1 MRLFLIIFNHC
12 DLSSTW
18 TVFPIGKSIEVWKI
32 FLVFISL
39 QLFFY
44 ISLLSTW
51 FFFLHLCSFDLD
63 KFQIEFWIHMIEK
76 FSLGGFV
83 HTLASETQ
91 RQSLAHERRLE
102 LLTLCGLRHL
112 KSDPPIT
119 SDGSDMERCF
129 FCCCCCCCFKRWCSN
144 PHSTMIT
151 IPPRILWLTAITT
164 AKIQRKGCV
173 NFDMK
178 NDDFKMCFIIM
189 W

>member
-1 MRLFLIIFNHC
+1 M
-12 DLSSTW
+12 
-18 TVFPIGKSIEVWKI
+18 FPIGKGIEVWKI
-32 FLVFISL
+32 FLSIHL
-39 QLFFY
+39 QIFFY
-44 ISLLSTW
+44 FSSTW
-51 FFFLHLCSFDLD
+51 FFFLHLHLAVCSFDLD

-129 FCCCCCCCFKRWCSN
+129 FCCCCFKRWCSN

-164 AKIQRKGCV
+164 EFKRKGCV
-173 NFDMK
+173 I
-178 NDDFKMCFIIM
+178 FKRLSLRVDLVT
-189 W
+189 

>member
-1 MRLFLIIFNHC
+1 MIF
-12 DLSSTW
+12 
-18 TVFPIGKSIEVWKI
+18 F
-32 FLVFISL
+32 FIS
-39 QLFFY
+39 
-44 ISLLSTW
+44 IW
-51 FFFLHLCSFDLD
+51 LCSFDLD

-91 RQSLAHERRLE
+91 RQSPAHERRLE

-129 FCCCCCCCFKRWCSN
+129 FCCCCFKRWCSN

-164 AKIQRKGCV
+164 SRKFNWKGCV
-173 NFDMK
+173 IFNKLTNWIPTRFLAILNHIHSSLFTRISILVCERLRNF
-178 NDDFKMCFIIM
+178 
-189 W
+189 

>member
-1 MRLFLIIFNHC
+1 M
-12 DLSSTW
+12 
-18 TVFPIGKSIEVWKI
+18 FPIGKGIEVWKI
-32 FLVFISL
+32 FLVYSIHFSPT
-39 QLFFY
+39 FFY

-129 FCCCCCCCFKRWCSN
+129 FCCCCFKRWCSN

-164 AKIQRKGCV
+164 KFKRKGCV
-173 NFDMK
+173 IFEL
-178 NDDFKMCFIIM
+178 
-189 W
+189 

>member
-1 MRLFLIIFNHC
+1 MIF
-12 DLSSTW
+12 
-18 TVFPIGKSIEVWKI
+18 F
-32 FLVFISL
+32 FIS
-39 QLFFY
+39 
-44 ISLLSTW
+44 IW
-51 FFFLHLCSFDLD
+51 LCSFDLD

-91 RQSLAHERRLE
+91 RQSPAHERRLE

-129 FCCCCCCCFKRWCSN
+129 FCCCCFKRWCSN

-164 AKIQRKGCV
+164 SRKFKWKGCV
-173 NFDMK
+173 I
-178 NDDFKMCFIIM
+178 FKILSNRIPTPFLAILNHFHSSLFTRISRL
-189 W
+189 